1 MRKVDMIPQTLV
13 LLALAAPPLT
23 LTAAEEPLTYD
34 RVSLGYGASREVEND
49 TLVAVLYAQREG
61 GDTARLADEVNK
73 AVTKALERAKQVEG
87 VKVQTLDYHTSPV
100 YQQQNIAGWRVTQSL
115 RLESQDAGRL
125 GRLVGDLQK
134 DLAVQ
139 SVSYTVS
146 PAQRRTAEDALIG
159 EAVQGFEKRAAL
171 VASQLGRSSYRLVSL
186 EVDTGGGAVPRP
198 VMLQARGM
206 AIAAEAAPPAFDA
219 GTQTLTVTVRGTVEL
234 QRP

>member
-1 MRKVDMIPQTLV
+1 MRKAHMIAQTLA
-13 LLALAAPPLT
+13 LLTLAAPPVAS
-23 LTAAEEPLTYD
+23 TAADEPLTYD
-34 RVSLGYGASREVEND
+34 RVSLAYGASREVEND

-61 GDTARLADEVNK
+61 GDAARLADEVNK
-73 AVTKALERAKQVEG
+73 VMTKALERAKQVEG
-87 VKVQTLDYHTSPV
+87 VKVQTLEYHTSPI
-100 YQQQNIAGWRVTQSL
+100 YQQQNIAGWRVSQSL

-134 DLAVQ
+134 ELAVQ

-159 EAVQGFEKRAAL
+159 EAVQGFEKRATLLA
-171 VASQLGRSSYRLVSL
+171 AQLGRSGYRIVSL

-198 VMLQARGM
+198 AMLQARGM
-206 AIAAEAAPPAFDA
+206 AMVAEAAPPALEA
-219 GTQTLTVTVRGTVEL
+219 GTQTLAVTVRGTVEL